1 MHGRFKLYFVSEI
14 FHRKRENKDGLQNDV
29 ESVHAAQTA
38 SRIPKSSSDSL
49 TDTKKKEKIN
59 KKIYYKYWN
68 KSIGKNH
75 LRNFPNIRQLYW
87 KNS

>member
-1 MHGRFKLYFVSEI
+1 MGDLSFILFLRFSIAKEKTKMACKTMSNRFMQLRQLHGYQKAV
-14 FHRKRENKDGLQNDV
+14 
-29 ESVHAAQTA
+29 QTA
-38 SRIPKSSSDSL
+38 LRIP
-49 TDTKKKEKIN
+49 KKKEKIN